1 MDWYNLCGGHF
12 NKINQSCKIHI
23 HFNQTIL
30 FLEKTFYKYTCTI
43 KMMHEKGYLLNIIC
57 HNKLWKVKQMSIK
70 TELLKYVVIHP
81 QDRIL
86 YNYEKR
92 MRSLCTNIEGLLS
105 YIRWG
110 KKQSIFCIKL

>member
-1 MDWYNLCGGHF
+1 
-12 NKINQSCKIHI
+12 
-23 HFNQTIL
+23 
-30 FLEKTFYKYTCTI
+30 
-43 KMMHEKGYLLNIIC
+43 
-57 HNKLWKVKQMSIK
+57 MSIK

-92 MRSLCTNIEGLLS
+92 MRSLCTNIEELLS